1 MEVLTRR
8 QATLLQFIV
17 GEYVATAAPVSSEAL
32 RRRARLQL
40 SAATVRNEMA
50 TLEEAGYITRPH
62 ISAGG
67 IPGDS
72 AYRYCVQLLMEPPI
86 LPRDAR
92 RDLRL
97 RIGQVP
103 WDPELWAQV
112 AVRGLSDL
120 TKNLAVITMPRAAE
134 ARLRHVATV
143 SVGESLVL
151 LVVVLGEAKV
161 HKSLLHLD
169 HYVDPYDVNMV
180 ASKLNRHFEGLSRKE
195 ILVNEASLNR
205 TETRV
210 RDEIVGALEMEDR
223 ALASDYFI
231 EGLRHLLA
239 EPEFDAVRRTRVL
252 VEALEERRLVQAI
265 LREAPEVGALRVVIG
280 HENNDA
286 ALKPLSVVVTQYG
299 TPGSI
304 TGMIAILGPTRME
317 YQRAMAGVHYL
328 SRLLGGLLEGAQGS
342 VVPS

>member
-32 RRRARLQL
+32 LRRAGLQL

-67 IPGDS
+67 IPGDA
-72 AYRYCVQLLMEPPI
+72 AYRYCVQLVMQPPI
-86 LPRDAR
+86 LPRDVQ

-97 RIGQVP
+97 RIGRVL
-103 WDPELWAQV
+103 WDPELWTQV
-112 AVRGLSDL
+112 AVRSLSDV
-120 TKNLAVITMPRAAE
+120 TKNLAVVTMPRASE

-143 SVGESLVL
+143 SVGASLLL
-151 LVVVLGEAKV
+151 LVVVLGEGKV
-161 HKSLLHLD
+161 HKSLLRLD
-169 HYVDPYDVNMV
+169 HYVDPYHANML
-180 ASKLNRHFEGLSRKE
+180 ASKLNGCFEGLSRKE
-195 ILVNEASLNR
+195 ILVSEASLDG
-205 TETRV
+205 TETAV
-210 RDEIVGALEMEDR
+210 RDGIIGALEAEDR

-239 EPEFDAVRRTRVL
+239 EPEFDAVHTARVL
-252 VEALEERRLVQAI
+252 VEALEERRLVEAI

-280 HENNDA
+280 HENHDA
-286 ALKPLSVVVTQYG
+286 ALKPLSVIVTQYG

-304 TGMIAILGPTRME
+304 TGTIAILGPTRME

-328 SRLLGGLLEGAQGS
+328 SSLLGELLEGS
-342 VVPS
+342 ESPVLPS